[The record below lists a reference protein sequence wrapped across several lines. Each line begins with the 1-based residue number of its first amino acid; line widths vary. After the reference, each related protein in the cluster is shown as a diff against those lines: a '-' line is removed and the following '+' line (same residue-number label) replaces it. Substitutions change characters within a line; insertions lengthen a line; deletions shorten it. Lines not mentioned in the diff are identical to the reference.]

1 MTALAIA
8 VGGGL
13 GAVLRW
19 WLSRFNGPW
28 PRGTFVANM
37 IGCLALV
44 LVLAAD
50 PAGVLLAPQP
60 LPAGIATGVLGGLT
74 TFSTFAVEAVSPRR
88 VRLGYVVA
96 TVLCGLAL
104 AWVGAHLHP
113 PV

>member
-37 IGCLALV
+37 IGCLALG

-50 PAGVLLAPQP
+50 PAGMLLAPEP
-60 LPAGIATGVLGGLT
+60 FSTGIAAGVLGGLT

-113 PV
+113 PF